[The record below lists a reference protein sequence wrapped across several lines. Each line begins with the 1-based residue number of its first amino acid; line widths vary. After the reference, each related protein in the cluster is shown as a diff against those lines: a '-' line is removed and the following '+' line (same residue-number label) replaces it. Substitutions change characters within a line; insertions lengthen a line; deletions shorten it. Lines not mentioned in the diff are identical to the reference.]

1 MNQVQD
7 RPERKVFHS
16 QDFVLWH
23 YRSDN
28 YSIPVSAVV
37 VGEQNDKVVI
47 RARVDGNVKEFA
59 VDSNELIER

>member
-7 RPERKVFHS
+7 RAERKSFHS

-37 VGEQNDKVVI
+37 VDEREDKVII
-47 RARVDGNVKEFA
+47 RARIDGRVEEFVVDP
-59 VDSNELIER
+59 NELIER

>member
-7 RPERKVFHS
+7 RAERKVFHS

-28 YSIPVSAVV
+28 HSIPVSAVV
-37 VGEQNDKVVI
+37 VDERDEKVII
-47 RARVDGNVKEFA
+47 RARVEGRVEEFA
-59 VDSNELIER
+59 VDPNELIER

>member
-7 RPERKVFHS
+7 RSERKSFHS

-37 VGEQNDKVVI
+37 VDEKEDKVII
-47 RARVDGNVKEFA
+47 RARVDGRVEEFV
-59 VDSNELIER
+59 VDPNELIER